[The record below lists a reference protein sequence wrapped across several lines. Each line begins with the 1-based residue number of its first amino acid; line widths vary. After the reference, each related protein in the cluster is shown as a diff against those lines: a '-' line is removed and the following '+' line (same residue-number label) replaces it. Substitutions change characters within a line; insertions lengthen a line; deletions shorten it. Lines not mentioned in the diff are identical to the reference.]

1 MPVKYVKFMRGSVA
15 AYNKLTQKDDDTLY
29 FLSDKDNQEGYLY
42 LGTKLISEPGSGS
55 LKDLSFA
62 SLSDVLIT
70 SGLNYDAILMYD
82 SKDGKWKDY
91 SFESLTFKGAT
102 DEADGWAGFVPTP
115 TVNDKNLFLRGDGSW
130 APAGTVEQIFNNIL
144 TRTNETHDAAILRV
158 TAGYILNPG
167 DIAIVKDYI
176 ADEKYQYTSYVYNG
190 SSWCA
195 MDGNYNAENVYFK
208 SDFTF
213 TENVGTVVI
222 PSSGSTTVEA
232 EGKNIKQF
240 IESLFAKEVNPTT
253 IQPSVGITVAN
264 NGSYEV
270 GSKVIPIYT
279 GTYSSGSYSFDTSTG
294 VTASNWVATSASEN
308 EDPVLDKDV
317 NNNDIPNQGSFAQIT
332 VADDTNYWIKV
343 QATLSDGVI
352 PHTNL
357 GNEYADGQIK
367 SAVYS
372 ATSTTNITGYRKTFW
387 GTLTNKEALTSD
399 IIRGLASSSNKAYSN
414 GSTFTISVPIG
425 ALRVVIAYPATLRNM
440 TQVLDEN
447 DSNANIVSGFGDP
460 MTIAVEGAND
470 YDAINYKVYVMDF
483 ANPYDA
489 NNKFKVTI

>member
-29 FLSDKDNQEGYLY
+29 FLSDKDTQEGYLY

-144 TRTNETHDAAILRV
+144 PRTNETHDAAILRV
-158 TAGYILNPG
+158 TTGYILNPG

-232 EGKNIKQF
+232 EGKNIK
-240 IESLFAKEVNPTT
+240 
-253 IQPSVGITVAN
+253 
-264 NGSYEV
+264 
-270 GSKVIPIYT
+270 
-279 GTYSSGSYSFDTSTG
+279 
-294 VTASNWVATSASEN
+294 
-308 EDPVLDKDV
+308 
-317 NNNDIPNQGSFAQIT
+317 
-332 VADDTNYWIKV
+332 
-343 QATLSDGVI
+343 
-352 PHTNL
+352 
-357 GNEYADGQIK
+357 
-367 SAVYS
+367 
-372 ATSTTNITGYRKTFW
+372 
-387 GTLTNKEALTSD
+387 
-399 IIRGLASSSNKAYSN
+399 
-414 GSTFTISVPIG
+414 
-425 ALRVVIAYPATLRNM
+425 
-440 TQVLDEN
+440 
-447 DSNANIVSGFGDP
+447 
-460 MTIAVEGAND
+460 
-470 YDAINYKVYVMDF
+470 
-483 ANPYDA
+483 
-489 NNKFKVTI
+489 